1 MVPGGVS
8 EGVTYAQAY
17 QRVQEELRKAVPLA
31 EELGLKIACE
41 NVWNHFLLSPMEAA
55 RFVDEFN
62 SPAVGWH
69 FDVGNAIYLGWP
81 EQWIRIL
88 GRRIQKL
95 HIKEFSR
102 QKMGEKGLHAGFA
115 VEYLEGDNDWPA
127 VMKAVDDI
135 GYHGWAIAEPAWQ
148 PEDVDPAARLSQ
160 ISAKL
165 DQILAL

>member
-1 MVPGGVS
+1 MYGNRGEHTSLVAV
-8 EGVTYAQAY
+8 ELDEVARKFIAAY
-17 QRVQEELRKAVPLA
+17 
-31 EELGLKIACE
+31 
-41 NVWNHFLLSPMEAA
+41 
-55 RFVDEFN
+55 
-62 SPAVGWH
+62 
-69 FDVGNAIYLGWP
+69 FDVGNVLNSGFP

-88 GRRIQKL
+88 GKRIQKL
-95 HIKEFSR
+95 HMKEYSR
-102 QKMGEKGLHAGFA
+102 KRMGEKGLYAGFA

-127 VMKAVDDI
+127 VMKAVGDI